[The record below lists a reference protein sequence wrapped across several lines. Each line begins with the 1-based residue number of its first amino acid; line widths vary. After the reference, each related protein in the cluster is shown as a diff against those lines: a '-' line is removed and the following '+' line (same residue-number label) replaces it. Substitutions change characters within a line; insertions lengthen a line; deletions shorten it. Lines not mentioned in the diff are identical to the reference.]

1 MDLAHKVA
9 HFDSTI
15 LITGESGVGKE
26 VLARYIHSLSHRVE
40 GPFLAINCGALP
52 DTLLESELFG
62 HTRGAFTGA
71 VQERTGLFEEARKGA
86 IFLDEIGDISPAMQI
101 KLLRVLQEREILR
114 LGENKPRK
122 IDVRIIAATNK
133 NLQKEIADNKFRE
146 DLYYRLAVVEIFI
159 PPLRERKED
168 ILPLARYFT
177 KNLGRKLKIPHLRL
191 DASSLDILQEY
202 SWPGNIRQL
211 ENALERASIVCR
223 NGVILPENLPA
234 NISRH
239 AESTRGFYS
248 LDLSLE
254 QVEKQHIKNILS
266 HTQGNR
272 TKASMILGI
281 SSATLWRKMKDIDID
296 RE

>member
-1 MDLAHKVA
+1 
-9 HFDSTI
+9 
-15 LITGESGVGKE
+15 
-26 VLARYIHSLSHRVE
+26 
-40 GPFLAINCGALP
+40 
-52 DTLLESELFG
+52 LESELFG